1 MIFIDS
7 FIFCVTRTSFFFLD
21 VLLNVNIYSSNIYL
35 AFGLRCLECVC
46 DKSKSTK
53 VTQQLGLF
61 KRDTFM
67 DIIRHGMGFLVID
80 HINLQYQKWHI
91 YLYIV
96 QQYINNY
103 DSWEEQMSTVNNR
116 IPNESIIGNNCNKL
130 VVFNFKTCDL
140 WLREPIYLSVFKYC
154 VWASSLQLLKVR
166 TSRSQECPLSRYPS
180 TGHPNHQYPQRL
192 HDRH

>member
-1 MIFIDS
+1 
-7 FIFCVTRTSFFFLD
+7 
-21 VLLNVNIYSSNIYL
+21 
-35 AFGLRCLECVC
+35 
-46 DKSKSTK
+46 
-53 VTQQLGLF
+53 
-61 KRDTFM
+61 M
-67 DIIRHGMGFLVID
+67 DIIRHGKGFLVID

-116 IPNESIIGNNCNKL
+116 IHNESIIGNNCNKL

-192 HDRH
+192 HDHH